1 MKDIS
6 IHTEYI
12 QLQQLI
18 KLSGY
23 ALSGGTAKELI
34 RAGGARVNGE
44 ICTMR
49 GKKLRPGDV
58 VTLGQEEYRVTGET
72 PLAD

>member
-18 KLSGY
+18 KLSGT

-34 RAGGARVNGE
+34 QAGGAKVNGE
-44 ICTMR
+44 VCTMR

-58 VTLGQEEYRVTGET
+58 VTLGTEEYRVTGEA
-72 PLAD
+72 PVAD